1 MELMSGNLDL
11 REWSCI
17 GLSFKSG
24 WITDLGFRADELMVR
39 SLDGESLLFC
49 LRRMNNR
56 GTMKLLLAKIA
67 NAFPWWIVLGCVSS
81 WFQPA
86 AWTWFKPYIEPG
98 LGVIM
103 LGMGLTLRFA
113 DFVAVARVPK
123 YVVIGVLAQFSIMP
137 LTGWAIATVFG
148 LETGLAIGLI
158 LVACCPGGT
167 ASNVICYLAR
177 ANVPLSVLLTM
188 TSTFVAIVATPWL
201 TRWLAGAWLPV
212 DAWALFRSM
221 LVVVLLP
228 LVCGVAVNSLLGKL
242 RRPQPVREWI
252 AAVGP
257 VLSVVVIVLIV
268 SCIVALKK
276 DAIAAAALPLFV
288 SVFLLHAIGFG
299 LGYVFAWLMGCREDL
314 RRTISIEVGMQNSG
328 LGAALA
334 TQHFAHLA
342 LAPVPAAISAV
353 YHCLIGS
360 VLAAWWRRASRD
372 R

>member
-1 MELMSGNLDL
+1 M
-11 REWSCI
+11 
-17 GLSFKSG
+17 K
-24 WITDLGFRADELMVR
+24 RA
-39 SLDGESLLFC
+39 
-49 LRRMNNR
+49 
-56 GTMKLLLAKIA
+56 LAILA
-67 NAFPWWIVLGCVSS
+67 AAFPLWIVLGCVSA

-86 AWTWFKPYIEPG
+86 AWTWFRPWIEPG

-113 DFVAVARVPK
+113 DFAAVARTPRHIAV
-123 YVVIGVLAQFSIMP
+123 GVAAQFLIMP
-137 LTGWAIATVFG
+137 FAGWAIARAFQ

-177 ANVPLSVLLTM
+177 ANVPLSVLMTM
-188 TSTFVAIVATPWL
+188 CSTFAAIVATPAL

-221 LVVVLLP
+221 LVVVLIP
-228 LVCGVAVNSLLGKL
+228 LVTGVAANTWLGKM
-242 RRPQPVREWI
+242 RRPEPVRTWI
-252 AAVGP
+252 DAIGP
-257 VLSVVVIVLIV
+257 LLSVAVVVLIV

-276 DAIAAAALPLFV
+276 DSIAAAGASLFV
-288 SVFLLHAIGFG
+288 SVLLLHVAGFF
-299 LGYVFAWLMGCREDL
+299 LGYLFAKAVGCREAL

-334 TQHFAHLA
+334 TKHFAHLA

-353 YHCLIGS
+353 YHCLLGS
-360 VLAAWWRRASRD
+360 LLAAWWRTKPAPALPDAREELQSAASFVQPPQR
-372 R
+372 

>member
-1 MELMSGNLDL
+1 M
-11 REWSCI
+11 
-17 GLSFKSG
+17 
-24 WITDLGFRADELMVR
+24 LGGVKRQ
-39 SLDGESLLFC
+39 
-49 LRRMNNR
+49 
-56 GTMKLLLAKIA
+56 LAFFS
-67 NAFPWWIVLGCVSS
+67 NAFPLWIVLGCVWA
-81 WFQPA
+81 WFQPG

-103 LGMGLTLRFA
+103 LGMGLTLRFV
-113 DFVAVARVPK
+113 DFAAVAKEPK
-123 YVVIGVLAQFSIMP
+123 HVALGVAAQFLIMP
-137 LTGWAIATVFG
+137 LAGWGIASAFH

-188 TSTFVAIVATPWL
+188 CSTVVAIFATPWL

-221 LVVVLLP
+221 LIVVLLP
-228 LVCGVAVNSLLGKL
+228 LVCGVTVNSMLGRMKSPA
-242 RRPQPVREWI
+242 RVREWI
-252 AAVGP
+252 DVIGP
-257 VLSVVVIVLIV
+257 LLSVAVIVLIV

-276 DAIAAAALPLFV
+276 ESIADAALQLFV
-288 SVFLLHAIGFG
+288 SVFLLHFFGFG
-299 LGYVFAWLMGCREDL
+299 VGYWFARLAGCRESL

-334 TQHFAHLA
+334 TKHFPHMA
-342 LAPVPAAISAV
+342 LAPVPAAVSAV

-360 VLAAWWRRASRD
+360 LLAAWWRRR
-372 R
+372 